1 MKTEVYSSLDDMTK
15 DALVVEGELCV
26 SIRLTTVYPY
36 PLAVDWVRSVTLLPI
51 ARLNFSCNTI
61 HTNPMRPMQKK
72 RANLVQNYKNTTFAI
87 IEKRM
92 NDERTEENRKAEA
105 DSLWDDELRA
115 SAKR

>member
-1 MKTEVYSSLDDMTK
+1 
-15 DALVVEGELCV
+15 
-26 SIRLTTVYPY
+26 
-36 PLAVDWVRSVTLLPI
+36 
-51 ARLNFSCNTI
+51 
-61 HTNPMRPMQKK
+61 MRPMQKK